1 MTHDI
6 KRLEKADCLLLGESL
21 VAEENNYRRLLRLA
35 WRQNS
40 YMKRQDVDRL
50 EANAL
55 DWSRAIPEADAA
67 RIARERLVSQL
78 ATKAGVT
85 IPPGRVEDLLD
96 YTDHKAKSQVKNALT
111 GLRHAAARLAR
122 QNEIN
127 RTLAEFC
134 LDLSREE
141 TEVFKKA
148 VLADPKGAYDGN
160 AKTAARGP
168 GGVVQRQA

>member
-1 MTHDI
+1 MSHDI
-6 KRLEKADCLLLGESL
+6 KRLEKADCLRLGESL
-21 VAEENNYRRLLRLA
+21 VAEESNYRRLLRLA

-50 EANAL
+50 EANSL
-55 DWSRAIPEADAA
+55 DWSRFIPQADAA
-67 RIARERLVSQL
+67 RITRERLVSEL
-78 ATKAGVT
+78 AAKAGVI

-96 YTDHKAKSQVKNALT
+96 YTDQNAKSKVRTALT
-111 GLRHAAARLAR
+111 GLRKAAARLAR

-141 TEVFKKA
+141 TEVFKQA
-148 VLADPKGAYDGN
+148 VLADPKGTYDGN
-160 AKTAARGP
+160 ASTAARGP
-168 GGVVQRQA
+168 GGVVRRQA

>member
-1 MTHDI
+1 MSHDI
-6 KRLEKADCLLLGESL
+6 KRLEKADCLRLGASL
-21 VAEENNYRRLLRLA
+21 VAEESNYRRLLRLA

-40 YMKRQDVDRL
+40 YMQRQDVDRL
-50 EANAL
+50 ESNAT
-55 DWSRAIPEADAA
+55 DWSRAIPAADAA
-67 RIARERLVSQL
+67 RISRERLVSEL
-78 ATKAGVT
+78 ATKTGVT

-96 YTDHKAKSQVKNALT
+96 YTDQKAKSEVRSALT
-111 GLRHAAARLAR
+111 GLRRAAARLAR

-141 TEVFKKA
+141 TEVFKQA

-160 AKTAARGP
+160 ANTAARGP